1 MTVLVHG
8 ICGGAASGPEFPYST
23 FSVRLEGG
31 AVSLADLR
39 AHVAA
44 RVGFDLNGWEAST
57 MGVFRIDEEI
67 PIHDERLLHAEYDP
81 RQVFRVTELPNSTQ
95 PVSMWIPNLY
105 DETALH
111 ILVSLPPAQAAVAPP
126 SWAAPGSSLASTQ
139 PVAPPRRAVRPD
151 VALVT
156 GAAAAAASQ
165 YARSAGPSQ
174 YASSASPSDYYASS
188 ANPPRYTT
196 VATSSHHSSVYPP
209 LAAAMVKPASMAGT
223 TFQATPPVSHALSAA
238 KGRIATPVLPKS
250 TGGQFAALM
259 RTRKG
264 RIWAGVIGTAVL
276 IAIIIGVVVGLKS
289 SKADSS
295 DAQAVGG
302 SQATPSSSV
311 IPPATST
318 PPFTTPLASSAAASP
333 TPVPPAST
341 TSRLIASPTP
351 LPGAWLTLTQSQF
364 MGTPLPGPAGT
375 ITLSAPDLMG
385 CGTLCRATAG
395 CIAGQMVGNR
405 CSLMESL
412 DGTAVTNLAARITY
426 PNISGVTAWPAA
438 VGSDSDG
445 HDFDA
450 TGSCP
455 PAASG
460 AQCAALCA
468 VIPACRGVNYNSA
481 ADGRFCCFKTAIV
494 APLTPNRDV
503 TIWTKP

>member
-8 ICGGAASGPEFPYST
+8 ICGGAASGPAFPYST
-23 FSVRLEGG
+23 FSVRLESG

-44 RVGFDLNGWEAST
+44 RVGFDLNGLEASA
-57 MGVFRIDEEI
+57 MGVFRIDEDI
-67 PIHDERLLHAEYDP
+67 PMHDQRLLHAEYDP

-95 PVSMWIPNLY
+95 PVSMWIPNLH

-111 ILVSLPPAQAAVAPP
+111 ILVSLPPAQTAVAPP

-165 YARSAGPSQ
+165 YASSASPSQ

-188 ANPPRYTT
+188 TNPPHYST
-196 VATSSHHSSVYPP
+196 VATSSHYPSAYAP
-209 LAAAMVKPASMAGT
+209 LATAAMVKRASMADT
-223 TFQATPPVSHALSAA
+223 SFQPTASVSHAQSAA
-238 KGRIATPVLPKS
+238 KGRLATPVPPKS
-250 TGGQFAALM
+250 TGGQFAAFM

-276 IAIIIGVVVGLKS
+276 VAIIIGVVVGLKS
-289 SKADSS
+289 SKA
-295 DAQAVGG
+295 VGG
-302 SQATPSSSV
+302 SQPTPVSSV
-311 IPPATST
+311 ISPATST

-341 TSRLIASPTP
+341 TSRPLAAPTP

-364 MGTPLPGPAGT
+364 MGTPLPEPAGT

-385 CGTLCRATAG
+385 CGMLCRATAG
-395 CIAGQMVGNR
+395 CIAGQMVGNS
-405 CSLMESL
+405 CYLMKSF
-412 DGTAVTNLAARITY
+412 DGTAVANLAARITY
-426 PNISGVTAWPAA
+426 PNISGVADWPAA

-445 HDFDA
+445 NDFDA
-450 TGSCP
+450 TGTCP

-494 APLTPNRDV
+494 APLTPNRNV

>member
-8 ICGGAASGPEFPYST
+8 ICGGAASAPAFPYST
-23 FSVRLEGG
+23 FSVRLESG

-44 RVGFDLNGWEAST
+44 RVGFDLNGWEAT
-57 MGVFRIDEEI
+57 AMGVFRIDEDI
-67 PIHDERLLHAEYDP
+67 PMHDQRLLHAEFDP

-95 PVSMWIPNLY
+95 PVSMWIPNLH

-165 YARSAGPSQ
+165 YASSAGPSQ
-174 YASSASPSDYYASS
+174 YASSASPSDYYGSS
-188 ANPPRYTT
+188 ANPPHYST
-196 VATSSHHSSVYPP
+196 VATSSHPSSAYAP
-209 LAAAMVKPASMAGT
+209 LATAAMVKPAFMADT

-238 KGRIATPVLPKS
+238 KGRIATPVPPKS

-276 IAIIIGVVVGLKS
+276 VAIIIGVVVGLKS
-289 SKADSS
+289 SKADS
-295 DAQAVGG
+295 G
-302 SQATPSSSV
+302 SQATPSPSV
-311 IPPATST
+311 IPAATST
-318 PPFTTPLASSAAASP
+318 LTTPLASSAAASP
-333 TPVPPAST
+333 TPIPPAST

-375 ITLSAPDLMG
+375 ITLSAPDLMA

-395 CIAGQMVGNR
+395 CIAGQMVGNTV
-405 CSLMESL
+405 CYLMQSL
-412 DGTAVTNLAARITY
+412 DGTAVANLAARITY
-426 PNISGVTAWPAA
+426 PNISGVTAWPAS

-445 HDFDA
+445 NDFDA
-450 TGSCP
+450 TGTCP